1 MEISKGGES
10 IRNFPMFPN
19 EKKEEVDEMYESKVV
34 IEKTQMRKICNRIE
48 EEVDRVFVID
58 RDEAERKRN

>member
-10 IRNFPMFPN
+10 IGNFPMFPN